1 MKFSVN
7 SYSFGAY
14 INADRLG
21 IYGVIEKTA
30 AYGFDGIEFTEH
42 YWTDTTDEELR
53 KIGQT
58 ARDLGLETVSF
69 CTGAD
74 FLNGSEGN
82 LDREVERVCRIVDK
96 AACLG
101 VSMMRHDVAYRVPD
115 RKHGIGY
122 FHLLPRMAEGC
133 RRVTEYAAT
142 LGIKTMTENHG
153 FFSQD
158 ADRVAAL
165 IDAVNSPNFGA
176 LVDLGNFSCADEET
190 TLSVSRLAP
199 YAFFVHCKDF
209 LYKKGTEINPGDGW
223 FVTRAGNYLRG
234 TIVGHG
240 EAKIA
245 QSLGMLKRKGYD
257 GFISLEF
264 EGTEDN
270 LVGIKM
276 GLSNIKRFWE
286 MA

>member
-190 TLSVSRLAP
+190 PLSVSRLAP

-209 LYKKGTEINPGDGW
+209 LYKKGSEIHPGDGW
-223 FVTRAGNYLRG
+223 ITTRGGKAIRG
-234 TIVGHG
+234 TVVGHG
-240 EAKIA
+240 VVPIPECIRV
-245 QSLGMLKRKGYD
+245 LKDNGYD
-257 GFISLEF
+257 GWLSLEF
-264 EGTEDN
+264 EGMEDN
-270 LVGIKM
+270 LTALKLGLQHLKKVVG
-276 GLSNIKRFWE
+276 E
-286 MA
+286 